1 LLVLGYQHL
10 RADLG
15 AAGQRH
21 VAHARLALAQSLA
34 VSMVPKTP
42 DSAAAVAPV
51 LPCDELGNAVA
62 AWNLR
67 LSALQRPVR
76 VATGDPHAPALVTSA
91 LQLDAA
97 RLSAEQPVADHYACR
112 TLARTLGQMLDTDLP
127 RLVGRQTTAHAA
139 STPSDAARLSVFDKP
154 RALGAR
160 QIDYATANA
169 WWGRPGCMLPA
180 EGLPNTCAQQ
190 SPGGPK
196 GWTAE
201 TLGTEVVTDIWLQ
214 RNLAPQLYVAQR
226 TPSGTATLN
235 HHAVAVGP
243 ALGLTLEPALQ
254 QAAQRTADCATGRLH
269 GADCEAVLPKDPA
282 WRQRHYGTPDAL
294 RSGAM
299 GIVVAEVDSGRVV
312 AMAGAV
318 SDCTLDHLGQSAQA
332 DAKGNMLALRDGSHC
347 AQLPDQRSAW
357 LAQQAPALWMV
368 PPGSALKPF
377 SLVAGMDAGVIGAG
391 GDDYWKGI
399 LAESHERLPIQ
410 RTALAAGQRYLD
422 VLAGVGFGQPPPELL
437 WGGLT
442 TPEGKPLQ
450 RTKWSAETYGGT
462 QTLRATNMP
471 LAQAEQIR
479 REKLAGVNVDKR
491 YGEAV
496 TTEFVAAR
504 KLADASVGGGDI
516 RINALGLVDAWRA
529 LDLRARGHASATALH
544 LLEQPKMVIPS
555 KSLAWASPRAA
566 ARVLGMTTGVTA
578 SAWKGTAQGSCRV
591 VFGACGTQ
599 GLTVLSGKTG
609 SSDFLTEEDGPFVKP
624 GMQLPAK
631 LFGGVFAAPDGKRY
645 AVAVMALRVREG
657 NKRTLEL
664 TSSAP
669 AEAALTMM
677 RSMGVR

>member
-1 LLVLGYQHL
+1 
-10 RADLG
+10 
-15 AAGQRH
+15 
-21 VAHARLALAQSLA
+21 
-34 VSMVPKTP
+34 
-42 DSAAAVAPV
+42 
-51 LPCDELGNAVA
+51 
-62 AWNLR
+62 
-67 LSALQRPVR
+67 
-76 VATGDPHAPALVTSA
+76 VTSA

-97 RLSAEQPVADHYACR
+97 RLSAAQPMADHAACR
-112 TLARTLGQMLDTDLP
+112 SLARTLGQMLDTDLP
-127 RLVGRQTTAHAA
+127 RLVGRQTATHAA
-139 STPSDAARLSVFDKP
+139 STPSDAVRLSVFDKP

-160 QIDYATANA
+160 QVDYATANA
-169 WWGRPGCMLPA
+169 WWGRPGCLLPA
-180 EGLPNTCAQQ
+180 EGLPDNCAQQ
-190 SPGGPK
+190 SPGDAK

-214 RNLAPQLYVAQR
+214 RHLAPQLYVAQR
-226 TPSGTATLN
+226 TPSGAATLN
-235 HHAVAVGP
+235 NHAVAVGP
-243 ALGLTLEPALQ
+243 ALGLTLVPALQ

-269 GADCEAVLPKDPA
+269 GADCEAVLPKDPT
-282 WRQRHYGTPDAL
+282 WRQRHYGTADAL

-318 SDCTLDHLGQSAQA
+318 SDCTLDHLGQPAQA
-332 DAKGNMLALRDGSHC
+332 DAQGQMPALRDGKRC

-377 SLVAGMDAGVIGAG
+377 SLLAGMDAGVMGAG

-422 VLAGVGFGQPPPELL
+422 VLSGVGFAADKPVAGMDLL
-437 WGGLT
+437 WGGMT
-442 TPEGKPLQ
+442 TPEGKPLF
-450 RTKWSAETYGGT
+450 RAKWAAEAYGGT
-462 QTLRATNMP
+462 QTLRATSMP
-471 LAQAEQIR
+471 LTQAEQIR

-529 LDLRARGHASATALH
+529 LDLRARGHTSVTALH
-544 LLEQPKMVIPS
+544 LLEQPKTAIPA
-555 KSLAWASPRAA
+555 KSLAWASPQAA

-591 VFGACGTQ
+591 VFGACAPQ
-599 GLTVLSGKTG
+599 GLAGLSGKTG
-609 SSDFLTEEDGPFVKP
+609 SSDFLTEEDGPNVKP

-657 NKRTLEL
+657 SKRTLEL

-677 RSMGVR
+677 RNMGVR